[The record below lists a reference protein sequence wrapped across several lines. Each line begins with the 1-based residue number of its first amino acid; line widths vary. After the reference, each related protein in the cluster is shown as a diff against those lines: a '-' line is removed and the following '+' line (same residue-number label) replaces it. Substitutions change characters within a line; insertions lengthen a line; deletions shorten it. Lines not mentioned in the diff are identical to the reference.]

1 MIVYADSGSVCETLQ
16 QNMGIILKRR
26 VKKQM
31 TERNHRL
38 IDGKVMKYLLPSVMM
53 TMAMQLGN
61 IVDTILVGNLL
72 GTEAMSAIRLAIPVM
87 TIEQMPGYGLGAGAA
102 VCVGILL
109 GKRDKKRA
117 SDIFSAVLWLTVIC
131 GLLFSVCS
139 FFLAYPIA
147 GLLSGG
153 SELTEMTGQ
162 YLFVWMLGGP
172 IIGVGLYLINFMGLE
187 SRPQLS
193 SAYII
198 VSNVVNLVLDYVFL
212 AYTPLGTTGAAL
224 STMIGY
230 LVGLFVFIPYFTSK
244 SRMLNVTSLRSFK
257 PAAEAFKA
265 GVPTLIYMGMSFVG
279 SLGSNFI
286 VIMLLGVDGVTIY
299 TVCVNVM
306 MITLML
312 TGGIIGIIPNL
323 AGVLFGEKDYYGLRA
338 VCVKTLKITAGAT
351 AAVLLAVLVSTEQI
365 VELFGIKDSTLLE
378 LTIPAMRCF
387 MICLPF
393 YVWNKF
399 LTSYYQCIGETK
411 LASLITFLQY
421 GAISLPATYICIV
434 IGQMTGGSGFIAMGL
449 AFPVAEGVTALVAF
463 IFRKIKYRGS
473 NVFILPAENSG
484 ECLDITVSANGNE
497 AAVAAER
504 IQEFANSHGVEASIA
519 NRMAVAAEEMIHNV
533 IVYGGKSSEWID
545 ICLNIE
551 PDVLCLRIR
560 DNGVPFDPTDYT
572 FDGDAYDIGGI
583 EIVRRIST
591 NVSYVRVIDLNN
603 TVIEINR
610 SFKEENTDENN

>member
-1 MIVYADSGSVCETLQ
+1 
-16 QNMGIILKRR
+16 
-26 VKKQM
+26 M

-38 IDGKVMKYLLPSVMM
+38 IDGKVIKYLLPSVMI

-72 GTEAMSAIRLAIPVM
+72 GTEAMSAIRFALPIM
-87 TIEQMPGYGLGAGAA
+87 TIEQIPGYGLGAGAA

-109 GKRDKKRA
+109 GKRDKKSA
-117 SDIFSAVLWLTVIC
+117 SDIFSTVLWLTVIC
-131 GLLFSVCS
+131 GMLFSICS
-139 FFLAYPIA
+139 FFLAHPIA
-147 GLLSGG
+147 TLLSGG
-153 SELTEMTGQ
+153 SELAKMTGQ

-172 IIGVGLYLINFMGLE
+172 IIGIGLYLINFMGIE
-187 SRPQLS
+187 SRPQLA

-198 VSNVVNLVLDYVFL
+198 VSNVVNLVLDYIFL
-212 AYTPLGTTGAAL
+212 AYTSLGITGAAL
-224 STMIGY
+224 STVIGY
-230 LVGLFVFIPYFTSK
+230 SAGLFVFIPYFTSK
-244 SRMLNVTSLRSFK
+244 NRMLEVTFLRSFK
-257 PAAEAFKA
+257 PAVKAFKA
-265 GVPTLIYMGMSFVG
+265 GTPTLIYMCMSFIE
-279 SLGSNFI
+279 SLGSNYI

-299 TVCVNVM
+299 TVCANVM
-306 MITLML
+306 LITLMV

-338 VCVKTLKITAGAT
+338 VCVKTLKTTAGAT
-351 AAVLLAVLVSTEQI
+351 AVVLLAVLIFTGQI
-365 VELFGIKDSTLLE
+365 AELFGIKDSTLLK
-378 LTIPAMRCF
+378 LTVHAIRCF
-387 MICLPF
+387 TICLPF

-399 LTSYYQCIGETK
+399 LTSYYQSIGETK
-411 LASLITFLQY
+411 LASLITFLRN
-421 GAISLPATYICIV
+421 GATSLPAIYICIV
-434 IGQMTGGSGFIAMGL
+434 IGQMTGISGFVTIGL
-449 AFPVAEGVTALVAF
+449 AFPVAEVVTALAAF
-463 IFRKIKYRGS
+463 VFRRIKYRGS

-484 ECLDITVSANGNE
+484 ECLDITVPANGNE
-497 AAVAAER
+497 AAGAAKR

-533 IVYGGKSSEWID
+533 IVYGGNSSEWID

-572 FDGDAYDIGGI
+572 FDGDAFNISGI